1 MHVAILNMTGLW
13 QRVAFDVPLAVAARW
28 CFQHWLLACIAFPR
42 ASGAPL
48 RGVKFYDFPD
58 VGNIGELPHFT
69 YFVDTEAPYYSE
81 IRKTMQAAARQSSQ
95 KRLAFVEIGTQHSD
109 VFKFFNFH
117 SSSADLPVALIVDW
131 TFGMGNKPFKKY
143 PLTKN
148 GGPDAAALRNGSHV
162 EYFVRDFLAGTLQP
176 WSRSEPVEQALGD
189 YNPSDGAMTIVGSQF
204 EEVVVQGDFD
214 VLVMLFAPWCG
225 FSKRMQPLFDHLA
238 RQLQHVKTLR
248 IVKMD
253 ATMNDITHPIM
264 RQMDGYPFL
273 GFFPAADKDGAQE
286 FGVETG
292 TDEAD
297 EWSKA
302 VTSRLKEVATH
313 AIVDAPAQQSLP
325 TQSSSIDRDLEE
337 M

>member
-1 MHVAILNMTGLW
+1 MIRPWKVTHVVP
-13 QRVAFDVPLAVAARW
+13 VAVVARR
-28 CFQHWLLACIAFPR
+28 CFLHWLLASIVFQR

-58 VGNIGELPHFT
+58 IGSISEVPHLS
-69 YFVDTEAPYYSE
+69 YFVEIGAPYYSE
-81 IRKTMQAAARQSSQ
+81 VRKTMQAAARHWSQ
-95 KRLAFVEIGTQHSD
+95 KRLAFVEISNQHSD

-117 SSSADLPVALIVDW
+117 SSSADLPVALLVDW
-131 TFGMGNKPFKKY
+131 TFGMGNKPYKKY
-143 PLTKN
+143 SLTKN
-148 GGPDAAALRNGSHV
+148 AVPDAAALSNETHV

-176 WSRSEPVEQALGD
+176 WLRSEPVEQTLGD
-189 YNPSDGAMTIVGSQF
+189 HNPSDGAMTIVGSQF

-214 VLVMLFAPWCG
+214 VLVMFFAPWCG
-225 FSKRMQPLFDHLA
+225 FSKRMQPLFDRLA
-238 RQLQHVKTLR
+238 KQLQHVKTLR
-248 IVKMD
+248 IVKID

-264 RQMDGYPFL
+264 QQMDGYPFL

-297 EWSKA
+297 EWPKA

-313 AIVDAPAQQSLP
+313 GILDGPAQQSLP
-325 TQSSSIDRDLEE
+325 TESSGIDRDVEE

>member
-1 MHVAILNMTGLW
+1 MG
-13 QRVAFDVPLAVAARW
+13 
-28 CFQHWLLACIAFPR
+28 
-42 ASGAPL
+42 
-48 RGVKFYDFPD
+48 
-58 VGNIGELPHFT
+58 
-69 YFVDTEAPYYSE
+69 
-81 IRKTMQAAARQSSQ
+81 
-95 KRLAFVEIGTQHSD
+95 D

-131 TFGMGNKPFKKY
+131 TFGMGNKPYKKY
-143 PLTKN
+143 SLTKN
-148 GGPDAAALRNGSHV
+148 AVPDAAALSNETHV
-162 EYFVRDFLAGTLQP
+162 EYLVRDFLAGTLQP
-176 WSRSEPVEQALGD
+176 WLRSEPVEQTLGD

-214 VLVMLFAPWCG
+214 VLVMFFAPWCG
-225 FSKRMQPLFDHLA
+225 FSKRMQPLFDRLA
-238 RQLQHVKTLR
+238 KQLQHVKTLR
-248 IVKMD
+248 IVKID

-264 RQMDGYPFL
+264 QQMDGYPFL

-297 EWSKA
+297 EWPKA

-313 AIVDAPAQQSLP
+313 GILDGPAQQSLP
-325 TQSSSIDRDLEE
+325 TESSGIDRDVEE